1 MLRELFVDCRVFFF
15 LFFSVVRTTLVI
27 HSRRGIVVAAAG
39 PESSVPT
46 SQGKKEEVVCESR
59 CGAFAAGK
67 RTGMAA
73 GRVRKT
79 TVFRLPPAAAGRS
92 GQVDWHLLFCRLF
105 RLRSRAAVVLV
116 VLVVIAMLADD
127 CDRRRRRFRRLL
139 RHRSDPVFLEFVGP
153 QKEFVAEFLA
163 ANLAKRFPC

>member
-116 VLVVIAMLADD
+116 VIAMLADD

-139 RHRSDPVFLEFVGP
+139 WHRSDPVFLEFVGP